1 MRLQGQDRASWTGRV
16 LAALL
21 MSLAAVLPASAADYA
36 TPEEAMAALAAAL
49 KADTVAALGEV
60 FGPGGETLLRSGDPV
75 ADRAARR
82 RFLRWYEDRHGLAA
96 PAPDRRVL
104 VVGPEDWP
112 LPIPLVEDAGRWR
125 FDVAAGAQEIVDRRI
140 GQNEIEAIRTL
151 QAIADA
157 QNDYFAR
164 RQATGSTGYY
174 ARQFIS
180 APGRRDGLYWPTA
193 DGDTPSPLDALAQR
207 AVQEGYP
214 LGLLRAGPVP
224 FHGYRFHLL
233 TGQGPS
239 APGGARS
246 YLTGS
251 RLTGGYAVV
260 AWPAAYRS
268 SGVMTFQVGPDG
280 VVYQKDLGTDTD
292 RTAPRIRRF
301 DPDVSWA
308 RVDLQVDPKVERA
321 D

>member
-1 MRLQGQDRASWTGRV
+1 MAAWPGRALG
-16 LAALL
+16 ALL
-21 MSLAAVLPASAADYA
+21 MSLAVLPAAAADYA
-36 TPEEAMAALAAAL
+36 TPDEAMAALEAAL
-49 KADTVAALGEV
+49 KGNNVAAALGEV
-60 FGPGGETLLRSGDPV
+60 FGPGGETLLRSGDPA
-75 ADRAARR
+75 ADREARR
-82 RFLRWYEDRHGLAA
+82 RFLQWYEDRHALAA
-96 PAPDRRVL
+96 PTPDQRVL

-140 GQNEIEAIRTL
+140 GQNEIEAIRAL
-151 QAIADA
+151 LAIADA

-164 RQATGSTGYY
+164 RQAVGSTGYY
-174 ARQFIS
+174 ARRFIS

-193 DGDTPSPLDALAQR
+193 DGDAPSPLGLLAQR
-207 AVQEGYP
+207 AAREGTA

-224 FHGYRFHLL
+224 FHGYRFHML

-246 YLTGS
+246 YLTGG
-251 RLTGGYAVV
+251 RLTGGYAVL
-260 AWPAAYRS
+260 AWPASYRS

-280 VVYQKDLGTDTD
+280 VVYQKDLRTDTE

-301 DPDVSWA
+301 DPDLSWA
-308 RVDLQVDPKVERA
+308 RVDLQADPKMERA